1 MSKNENMRIGK
12 VLGFVLGLL
21 VCGSAVKAQDLQRC
35 YMDEIHAKRMEN
47 DPLYKMAFE
56 QTQANF
62 AAIQA
67 QLEVAKSSS
76 NGVPVYYI
84 PTVVHVFHDG
94 GAGNLDIAQVY
105 DGMRILNED
114 YGKTNADTGSVQSV
128 HKPVHAD
135 TQIEFRLARLDP
147 DGNCT
152 NGIVYHR
159 TPVADENY
167 PPNCTKALSSWDND
181 MYMNIYLVPSL
192 GSLLGYSAFPAVNQ
206 TELEDGNFM
215 LSGSFGSIGSA
226 VNNVPYHLGRTTTH
240 EVGHYLNV
248 FHTFQG
254 GCSGS
259 GDGCPDTPPT
269 ASSTFG
275 CPNPFTSCGGTIT
288 VQTENFMDY
297 GNDPCLLMFSEDQK
311 NLRMFPALND
321 AQTRGQLV
329 TQANYIATGILDP
342 VSPCAPQP
350 DYLVST
356 DVICAGQTIT
366 YTDNHYNGSAT
377 SRLWEFP
384 GGSPG
389 TSTDSIVT
397 VTYNTPGN
405 YGFKL
410 SVTNALGT
418 NLTDYQN
425 TIVVTSSTGI
435 PADQW
440 AVGFENASEI
450 GNEVQWLGWEL
461 GNNFERVTSAS
472 AEGNASMRVNGFA
485 KQNDYQYTQNDY
497 QKEYLY
503 LPAVDLTTQGASE
516 LRFSHAYAAQSNFN
530 DSELRVQVSN
540 NCGTSWQTR
549 LTLSGNSLQT
559 ASNTTSTFTPNASQ
573 WNENTINLSAFS
585 SSDDLRIR
593 LQFTAD
599 RRGNNLYVDDFYLV
613 DQTIGIDES
622 PELSL
627 NAFPNPANNQ
637 ITLVNGALDSKGVEI
652 RLTDLSGREALV
664 QKENEWLAGEEVQL
678 HLPSGLAAGIYVLRV
693 VSEQGSWTRKWIIE

>member
-1 MSKNENMRIGK
+1 MRIGK
-12 VLGFVLGLL
+12 VLSFVLGLL
-21 VCGSAVKAQDLQRC
+21 VCVSAVKAQNQQRC
-35 YMDEIHAKRMEN
+35 YMDEIHAERMAN
-47 DPLYKMAFE
+47 DPMYKAAYE
-56 QTQANF
+56 ATQANL
-62 AAIQA
+62 AEVRA
-67 QLEVAKSSS
+67 QLAAQPESDSAI
-76 NGVPVYYI
+76 YYI

-94 GAGNLDIAQVY
+94 GNGNLDIAQIY

-114 YGKTNADTGSVQSV
+114 YRKTNADTGSVQAV

-135 TQIEFRLARLDP
+135 TQIEFRLARFDP

-167 PPNCTKALSSWDND
+167 PPNCTKALSSWDNKK
-181 MYMNIYLVPSL
+181 YMNIYLVPSL
-192 GSLLGYSAFPAVNQ
+192 GGLLGYSAFPVTNQ
-206 TELEDGNFM
+206 TELADGNMM
-215 LSGSFGSIGSA
+215 LSASFGSIGTA
-226 VNNVPYHLGRTTTH
+226 ANNVPYNLGRTTTH
-240 EVGHYLNV
+240 EVGHYLDAL
-248 FHTFQG
+248 HTFQG
-254 GCSGS
+254 GCFGF

-275 CPNPFTSCGGTIT
+275 CPNPFTSCGGSIT

-297 GNDPCLLMFSEDQK
+297 GDDPCLLMFSEDQK

-350 DYLVST
+350 DYLVNR

-366 YTDNHYNGSAT
+366 FTDNHYNGSAT
-377 SRLWEFP
+377 SRTWEFP
-384 GGSPG
+384 GGTPG

-418 NLTDYQN
+418 NLIDYQN

-435 PADQW
+435 AADQW
-440 AVGFENASEI
+440 GAGFENAGDI
-450 GNEVQWLGWEL
+450 GNAIQWLGWEL
-461 GNNFERVTSAS
+461 GNNFQRVTSAS

-485 KQNDYQYTQNDY
+485 KQNDYQYTQNDF

-516 LRFSHAYAAQSNFN
+516 LRFSHAYAAGSNFN

-540 NCGTSWQTR
+540 NCGNSWQTR
-549 LTLSGNSLQT
+549 LTLSGSSLRT
-559 ASNTTSTFTPNASQ
+559 ASNSTAPFTPNASQ
-573 WNENTINLSAFS
+573 WDENTVNLSAFS

-593 LQFTAD
+593 IQFTSD
-599 RRGNNLYVDDFYLV
+599 RSGNNLYVDDFYIV

-627 NAFPNPANNQ
+627 NAFPNPATNQ
-637 ITLVNGALDSKGVEI
+637 ITLVNGALDSKEADI

-664 QKENEWLAGEEVQL
+664 HKEILWLAGEEVQL
-678 HLPSGLAAGIYVLRV
+678 NLPSGLAAGIYVLRV

>member
-12 VLGFVLGLL
+12 VWGFVLGLL

-35 YMDEIHAKRMEN
+35 YMDEIHAERMAN
-47 DPLYKMAFE
+47 DPLYKQAFE
-56 QTQANF
+56 ETQANF

-67 QLEVAKSSS
+67 QLQFAKQSSTDS
-76 NGVPVYYI
+76 ALYYI
-84 PTVVHVFHDG
+84 PTVVHIFHDG
-94 GAGNLDIAQVY
+94 GAGNIDIAQIY

-114 YGKTNADTGSVQSV
+114 YRKMNADTGSVQSV
-128 HKPVHAD
+128 HKPVHTD

-152 NGIVYHR
+152 SGIVYHR
-159 TPVADENY
+159 TPMADENY

-192 GSLLGYSAFPAVNQ
+192 GGLLGYSAFPATNQ

-288 VQTENFMDY
+288 IQTENFMDY

-637 ITLVNGALDSKGVEI
+637 ITLVNGALDSKGLEI